1 MNGANSVES
10 CAEWIL
16 EHDDDEDIDDDI
28 PLVPRIVTVQSEV
41 GASDE
46 ASLSVV
52 ESPDPTTTT
61 TPTSTEIA
69 SSALDS
75 RSVSLVEAE
84 STEPSPLKDVSDGDD
99 GEDKQVLP
107 PVDEALLAEVM
118 VFGFSEVK
126 YAFN

>member
-16 EHDDDEDIDDDI
+16 EHDGDEDIDDDI

-52 ESPDPTTTT
+52 ESPDPTTQ
-61 TPTSTEIA
+61 TSTEIA

-84 STEPSPLKDVSDGDD
+84 STEPSPLKDVSNGDG
-99 GEDKQVLP
+99 GEDEQVLP

-126 YAFN
+126 HYALN